1 LAERAR
7 ALLEVRGLSKSFG
20 GAQVVRDC
28 TFDVAERE
36 VVGLIGPNG
45 AGKST
50 TIDLLTGFAMPDA
63 GAIRFAGRE
72 IQGWPPHRISRRGLL
87 RTFQLPREWPN
98 LTVME
103 NMLIAAPEEGRETI
117 WRPFVAA
124 RQLRRAE
131 DADRERARAILEEFD
146 LLSARN
152 ERAGALSG
160 GQKRL
165 LEFARI
171 AMARPRMMVLDE
183 PTGGVNPVLGARVG
197 DVIVSLAAAGVTV
210 MIVEHDLAFIERV
223 CDTVIVMASGT
234 VVATGPFSALRSHHA
249 VIDAYLGAAAASA

>member
-7 ALLEVRGLSKSFG
+7 VLLEVRGLSKSFG

-28 TFDVAERE
+28 TFDVAEGE

-50 TIDLLTGFAMPDA
+50 IVDLLTGFARPDA
-63 GAIRFAGRE
+63 GVVRFAGGE
-72 IQGWPPHRISRRGLL
+72 IQGWPPHRISRRGLV
-87 RTFQLPREWPN
+87 RTFQLPKEWPD

-103 NMLIAAPEEGRETI
+103 NMLIAAPDEGRETL

-146 LLSARN
+146 LLTARN
-152 ERAGALSG
+152 ARAGALSG

-183 PTGGVNPVLGARVG
+183 PTGGVNPILGDRIGDAIVG
-197 DVIVSLAAAGVTV
+197 VAAGGGTV

-223 CDTVIVMASGT
+223 CHSVIVMASGT
-234 VVATGPFSALRSHHA
+234 VIATGPFSALRSHRA
-249 VIDAYLGAAAASA
+249 VLDAYIGGAAASA